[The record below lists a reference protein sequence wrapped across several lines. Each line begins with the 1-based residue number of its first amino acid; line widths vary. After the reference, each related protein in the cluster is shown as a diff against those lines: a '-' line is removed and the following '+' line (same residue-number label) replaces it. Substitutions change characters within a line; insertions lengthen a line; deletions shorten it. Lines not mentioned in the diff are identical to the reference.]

1 VEPLPL
7 LNHEISFIRQQIC
20 RNLGI
25 THLFTNRIVS
35 APMHYL
41 LMPSATAA
49 FPMNEDQI
57 SSSMQAREGE
67 LVSNASDR
75 EDCVASLLAAAPG
88 IKTLSGLIAID
99 PQELSPSARIDYLA
113 ALERQSSWLQAAMQR
128 AIVAVAGISEGK
140 SDGPFTGVDEAER
153 EDVSSA
159 LRLSAGTAQMRIDVA
174 RTLVNHLPNTC
185 SALATGE
192 LSAAHATVIAKETA
206 AAIRDGLSEFAI
218 FSIEEKAIA
227 HAEFHTPSQ
236 VAQQVRSAIAKF
248 APATFEEVVE
258 KARDSRRVSCYND
271 VDGMST
277 VVAIL
282 PAADAQTVMKAIEA
296 FIIKGSAAWEI
307 SNDSKSSESKTSGSH
322 SASSNTSGS
331 NTSGSNTSGSNT
343 SGSNTSGSKN
353 SDTRSAD
360 MKRADALTSLAG
372 FALAASSEDV
382 ALHRRPITVNVTID
396 LPTLLGLSENP
407 GQLAGYGAIPA
418 SVARALAS
426 DGKWKRFITDPQT
439 GALLDYGRETYQP
452 PQALIDFLIA
462 RDRTCRFPGCR
473 RSAALSDLDHAQ
485 SWEEGGTTSL
495 DNLGAL
501 CRRHHLLKTHGGW
514 GIESRADGSCT
525 WTSPLG
531 KIYQTPARSM
541 AETV

>member
-1 VEPLPL
+1 
-7 LNHEISFIRQQIC
+7 
-20 RNLGI
+20 
-25 THLFTNRIVS
+25 
-35 APMHYL
+35 
-41 LMPSATAA
+41 
-49 FPMNEDQI
+49 MNEDHI
-57 SSSMQAREGE
+57 SSSTHAREGE
-67 LVSNASDR
+67 LVSSTSDR

-88 IKTLSGLIAID
+88 IKTLGGLIAID
-99 PQELSPSARIDYLA
+99 PQELSPAARIDYLA

-218 FSIEEKAIA
+218 FSIEQKAIA

-258 KARDSRRVSCYND
+258 KARDCRRVSCYND
-271 VDGMST
+271 IDGMST

-296 FIIKGSAAWEI
+296 FIIKGSLDWEALNE
-307 SNDSKSSESKTSGSH
+307 SEATDS
-322 SASSNTSGS
+322 
-331 NTSGSNTSGSNT
+331 
-343 SGSNTSGSKN
+343 
-353 SDTRSAD
+353 RSAD
-360 MKRADALTSLAG
+360 MKRADALTAIAG

-495 DNLGAL
+495 ENLGAL

-531 KIYQTPARSM
+531 KIYQTPARSI

>member
-1 VEPLPL
+1 
-7 LNHEISFIRQQIC
+7 
-20 RNLGI
+20 
-25 THLFTNRIVS
+25 
-35 APMHYL
+35 MHYL
-41 LMPSATAA
+41 HMPSATAA
-49 FPMNEDQI
+49 IPMSEDHN
-57 SSSMQAREGE
+57 SSSTYAREDY
-67 LVSNASDR
+67 LTLSVSSS
-75 EDCVASLLAAAPG
+75 EECVATLLAAAPG
-88 IKTLSGLIAID
+88 IKTLGGLIAID
-99 PQELSPSARIDYLA
+99 PQDLSPAARIDYLS

-192 LSAAHATVIAKETA
+192 LSAAHATVIARETA

-282 PAADAQTVMKAIEA
+282 PAEDAQTVMKAIEA
-296 FIIKGSAAWEI
+296 FIIKGSSVFKI
-307 SNDSKSSESKTSGSH
+307 SDLSKTDAHTIDSYDKVGKTSDSRH
-322 SASSNTSGS
+322 SDS
-331 NTSGSNTSGSNT
+331 
-343 SGSNTSGSKN
+343 
-353 SDTRSAD
+353 RSAD

-372 FALAASSEDV
+372 FALAASSEEV

-485 SWEEGGTTSL
+485 SWEDGGTTSL

-531 KIYQTPARSM
+531 KIYQTPARSI
-541 AETV
+541 AESV

>member
-1 VEPLPL
+1 
-7 LNHEISFIRQQIC
+7 
-20 RNLGI
+20 
-25 THLFTNRIVS
+25 
-35 APMHYL
+35 
-41 LMPSATAA
+41 MPSATAEI
-49 FPMNEDQI
+49 PTNENLN
-57 SSSMQAREGE
+57 SSSTHAREGH
-67 LVSNASDR
+67 LTLSVSSR
-75 EDCVASLLAAAPG
+75 EDCVATLLAAAPG
-88 IKTLSGLIAID
+88 IKTLGGLIAID
-99 PQELSPSARIDYLA
+99 PQDLSPAARIDYLA

-159 LRLSAGTAQMRIDVA
+159 LRLSASTAQMRIDVA

-192 LSAAHATVIAKETA
+192 LSAAHATVIARETA

-236 VAQQVRSAIAKF
+236 VAQQVRSSIAKF
-248 APATFEEVVE
+248 APATFEEVVV

-282 PAADAQTVMKAIEA
+282 PAEDAQTVMKAIEA
-296 FIIKGSAAWEI
+296 FIIKGSTVFNI
-307 SNDSKSSESKTSGSH
+307 SSDLPI
-322 SASSNTSGS
+322 
-331 NTSGSNTSGSNT
+331 
-343 SGSNTSGSKN
+343 

-372 FALAASSEDV
+372 FALAASSADV

-514 GIESRADGSCT
+514 SIESRADGSCT

-531 KIYQTPARSM
+531 KIYQTPARSIL
-541 AETV
+541 EGT

>member
-1 VEPLPL
+1 
-7 LNHEISFIRQQIC
+7 
-20 RNLGI
+20 
-25 THLFTNRIVS
+25 
-35 APMHYL
+35 
-41 LMPSATAA
+41 MPSATAA
-49 FPMNEDQI
+49 IPMND
-57 SSSMQAREGE
+57 
-67 LVSNASDR
+67 
-75 EDCVASLLAAAPG
+75 DCVATLLAAAPG
-88 IKTLSGLIAID
+88 IKTLGGLIAID
-99 PQELSPSARIDYLA
+99 PQDLSPAARIDYLA

-192 LSAAHATVIAKETA
+192 LSAAHATVIARETA

-236 VAQQVRSAIAKF
+236 VALQVRNAIAKF

-282 PAADAQTVMKAIEA
+282 PAEDAQTVMKAIEA
-296 FIIKGSAAWEI
+296 FIIKGSSEFKI
-307 SNDSKSSESKTSGSH
+307 SGDSPISDARNKSDRNDDSCDVAGKTSDTRNSD
-322 SASSNTSGS
+322 TR
-331 NTSGSNTSGSNT
+331 
-343 SGSNTSGSKN
+343 N

-501 CRRHHLLKTHGGW
+501 CRRHHQLKTHGGW
-514 GIESRADGSCT
+514 SIESRADGSCT

-531 KIYQTPARSM
+531 KIYQTPARSI
-541 AETV
+541 AESV

>member
-1 VEPLPL
+1 
-7 LNHEISFIRQQIC
+7 
-20 RNLGI
+20 
-25 THLFTNRIVS
+25 
-35 APMHYL
+35 
-41 LMPSATAA
+41 
-49 FPMNEDQI
+49 
-57 SSSMQAREGE
+57 
-67 LVSNASDR
+67 
-75 EDCVASLLAAAPG
+75 
-88 IKTLSGLIAID
+88 
-99 PQELSPSARIDYLA
+99 
-113 ALERQSSWLQAAMQR
+113 MQR

-218 FSIEEKAIA
+218 FSIEQKAIA

-258 KARDSRRVSCYND
+258 KARDCRRVSCYND
-271 VDGMST
+271 IDGMST

-296 FIIKGSAAWEI
+296 FIVKGALEWEALNE
-307 SNDSKSSESKTSGSH
+307 SEASDS
-322 SASSNTSGS
+322 
-331 NTSGSNTSGSNT
+331 
-343 SGSNTSGSKN
+343 
-353 SDTRSAD
+353 RSAD
-360 MKRADALTSLAG
+360 MKRADALTAIAG

-495 DNLGAL
+495 ENLGAL

-531 KIYQTPARSM
+531 KIYQTPARSI

>member
-1 VEPLPL
+1 
-7 LNHEISFIRQQIC
+7 
-20 RNLGI
+20 
-25 THLFTNRIVS
+25 
-35 APMHYL
+35 
-41 LMPSATAA
+41 MPSATAA
-49 FPMNEDQI
+49 TSMNGDHASSFSSAHEDHASSFSSAHEDHASSFSSAREDQ
-57 SSSMQAREGE
+57 
-67 LVSNASDR
+67 
-75 EDCVASLLAAAPG
+75 VATLLSAAPG
-88 IKTLSGLIAID
+88 IKTLAELIAIN
-99 PQELSPSARIDYLA
+99 PQDLSPSARIDYLA

-128 AIVAVAGISEGK
+128 AIVAVAGINEGK

-185 SALATGE
+185 SALATGD

-218 FSIEEKAIA
+218 FSIEQKAIA

-258 KARDSRRVSCYND
+258 KARDCRRVSCYND
-271 VDGMST
+271 IDGMST

-296 FIIKGSAAWEI
+296 FIIKGSSAWET
-307 SNDSKSSESKTSGSH
+307 SRDLQNTESLNTDAKNTDAKNVESLNSGV
-322 SASSNTSGS
+322 
-331 NTSGSNTSGSNT
+331 
-343 SGSNTSGSKN
+343 KN
-353 SDTRSAD
+353 SDSRSAD
-360 MKRADALTSLAG
+360 MKRADALTAIAG
-372 FALAASSEDV
+372 FALAASSEEV

-485 SWEEGGTTSL
+485 SWEDGGTTSL

-501 CRRHHLLKTHGGW
+501 CRRHHQLKTHGGW
-514 GIESRADGSCT
+514 AIESRADGSCT

-531 KIYQTPARSM
+531 KIYQTPARSI

>member
-1 VEPLPL
+1 
-7 LNHEISFIRQQIC
+7 
-20 RNLGI
+20 
-25 THLFTNRIVS
+25 
-35 APMHYL
+35 MHYL
-41 LMPSATAA
+41 HMPSATAA
-49 FPMNEDQI
+49 IPMNEDHI
-57 SSSMQAREGE
+57 SSSTHVHDGE
-67 LVSNASDR
+67 FVSSTPDR
-75 EDCVASLLAAAPG
+75 EDCVATLLAAAPG
-88 IKTLSGLIAID
+88 IKTLGGLIAID
-99 PQELSPSARIDYLA
+99 PQELSPAARIDYLA

-218 FSIEEKAIA
+218 FSIEQKAIA

-258 KARDSRRVSCYND
+258 KARDCRRVSCYND
-271 VDGMST
+271 IDGMST

-296 FIIKGSAAWEI
+296 FIIKGTLEWEAL
-307 SNDSKSSESKTSGSH
+307 NESETS
-322 SASSNTSGS
+322 
-331 NTSGSNTSGSNT
+331 
-343 SGSNTSGSKN
+343 
-353 SDTRSAD
+353 DLRSAD
-360 MKRADALTSLAG
+360 MKRADALTAIAG

-495 DNLGAL
+495 ENLGAL

-531 KIYQTPARSM
+531 KIYQTPARSI